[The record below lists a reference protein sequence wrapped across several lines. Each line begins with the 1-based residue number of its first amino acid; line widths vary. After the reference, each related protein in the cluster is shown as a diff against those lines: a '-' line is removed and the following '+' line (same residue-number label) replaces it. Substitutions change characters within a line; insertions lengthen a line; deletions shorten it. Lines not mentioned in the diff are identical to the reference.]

1 MMSPEFSKYISI
13 WEDKVRNAGHG
24 AYIEGVKYFVCH
36 DDFRKLAVDTIEARG
51 GQSLP
56 ELTHLPFPRTGIV
69 CKENGMVVVLT
80 VWLHEGG
87 LNVHGALCDND
98 GASELPHAL
107 LDGKK
112 KTIYVDPSMGEQAV
126 NLMWALT
133 YSAVTF
139 LLQVNEL
146 GGTAFVSS
154 PHESNPRRKAKG
166 KRPLFT
172 WTTVN
177 LDAPRYISEP
187 KGGTH
192 ASPRLHDRRGHWV
205 TSKLGKRFWRKD
217 AKVGS
222 AKNGIAFQTY
232 QKGIE
237 SDE

>member
-1 MMSPEFSKYISI
+1 MMSPDVSRVLASVDLEHSKIFVI
-13 WEDKVRNAGHG
+13 DAPKGDALLKKVEDFVRSGF
-24 AYIEGVKYFVCH
+24 K
-36 DDFRKLAVDTIEARG
+36 
-51 GQSLP
+51 
-56 ELTHLPFPRTGIV
+56 LPFPL
-69 CKENGMVVVLT
+69 CAVVLHDKNNPQVGPSGAVVCIRAADEGGVIAAVLPYRDGHVFESQMT
-80 VWLHEGG
+80 TAQLTPEMQYLVDLKDSKITTADMLARIVGSVCGFLHET
-87 LNVHGALCDND
+87 N
-98 GASELPHAL
+98 
-107 LDGKK
+107 
-112 KTIYVDPSMGEQAV
+112 
-126 NLMWALT
+126 
-133 YSAVTF
+133 
-139 LLQVNEL
+139 L
-146 GGTAFVSS
+146 GGGVAYVST
-154 PHESNPRRKAKG
+154 PNPTNARRKAKG

-177 LDAPRYISEP
+177 LDAPRYINEP

>member
-13 WEDKVRNAGHG
+13 WEDKVNSAGYG
-24 AYIEGVKYFVCH
+24 AYLEGTKYFVCH
-36 DDFRKLAVDTIEARG
+36 DDFPQIAIDAIEKDEP
-51 GQSLP
+51 L
-56 ELTHLPFPRTGIV
+56 EITHLPFPRTGIV
-69 CKENGMVVVLT
+69 CKANGMVVVLNL
-80 VWLHEGG
+80 WMDKDG
-87 LNVHGALCDND
+87 LNVHGALGDRD
-98 GASELPHAL
+98 GVSELPHTL
-107 LDGKK
+107 LNEGKK
-112 KTIYVDPSMGEQAV
+112 VMYVDHSMGKQAV
-126 NLMWALT
+126 NLMHGLA
-133 YSAVTF
+133 YSAIIF
-139 LLQVNEL
+139 LIHVNES

-154 PHESNPRRKAKG
+154 PHESNARRKAKG

-177 LDAPRYISEP
+177 LDAPRYKSEP

-217 AKVGS
+217 TKVGS

-237 SDE
+237 SDV

>member
-1 MMSPEFSKYISI
+1 MMSPDVALALRFIDVGDAKVFVLNGNDMAPDTKHAEEFIASGCK
-13 WEDKVRNAGHG
+13 
-24 AYIEGVKYFVCH
+24 
-36 DDFRKLAVDTIEARG
+36 
-51 GQSLP
+51 
-56 ELTHLPFPRTGIV
+56 LPFSNTALVFVTPNNNHAVFAIAPREHGGVLISGATFNF
-69 CKENGMVVVLT
+69 KELYVAGQFNMT
-80 VWLHEGG
+80 VMPDTSFEVKPIDKAITLEIAASYATFIFDTLNKINAHGG
-87 LNVHGALCDND
+87 VA
-98 GASELPHAL
+98 
-107 LDGKK
+107 
-112 KTIYVDPSMGEQAV
+112 YVSTPNPSNA
-126 NLMWALT
+126 
-133 YSAVTF
+133 
-139 LLQVNEL
+139 
-146 GGTAFVSS
+146 
-154 PHESNPRRKAKG
+154 RRKAKG